1 MKITKGRILKILL
14 KKNQTRKRIK
24 TQVLNTHTRTNR
36 HRKHFNL
43 RNFTIKN

>member
-14 KKNQTRKRIK
+14 KENHTRKRIK
-24 TQVLNTHTRTNR
+24 KHVLNTHTHTNR
-36 HRKHFNL
+36 CRKHFNL

>member
-14 KKNQTRKRIK
+14 KENQTRKCIK
-24 TQVLNTHTRTNR
+24 NKVSKTHTHTNR
-36 HRKHFNL
+36 RRKHFNL